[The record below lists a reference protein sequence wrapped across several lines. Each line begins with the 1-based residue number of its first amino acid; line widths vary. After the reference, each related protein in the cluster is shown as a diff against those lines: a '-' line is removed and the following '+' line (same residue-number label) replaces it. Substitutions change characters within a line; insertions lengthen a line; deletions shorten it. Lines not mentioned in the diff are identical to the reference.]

1 MDITLNAVAY
11 RNGTPFQTTLDLTQ
25 RADGTWYAKNFG
37 DILQGTYSAGKS
49 GAPQSPNCDTYEAE
63 TAVRTKLSSQE
74 ITELAGKYDPRNMTR
89 EQYDAFL
96 DDLADVG
103 ALSRFDVMKLG
114 YHGWNILDINAGDFA
129 SGDGGSARVTS
140 GGDQPLQSLEDA
152 DGDLVRWLESMLA
165 QRGKDKEPLNIL
177 YDIVKRMRTI

>member
-1 MDITLNAVAY
+1 MDNVTLSGIAY
-11 RNGTPFQTTLDLTQ
+11 HGSTPVQTTLELT
-25 RADGTWYAKNFG
+25 RRPDGTWHAKNFD
-37 DILQGTYSAGKS
+37 DILKDTHSTS
-49 GAPQSPNCDTYEAE
+49 RSRSRDTYEPE
-63 TAVRTKLSSQE
+63 TAHRTELSNQE
-74 ITELAGKYDPRNMTR
+74 IGELAGKYDTSHMTR

-96 DDLADVG
+96 DKLVEKG
-103 ALSRFDVMKLG
+103 ALSRADTMYLG
-114 YHGWNILDINAGDFA
+114 HSGLKWLDIDAGAFA
-129 SGDGGSARVTS
+129 SGGIGCGSARVTS